1 MRYFCPKGESYVGDH
16 PTVNGTKSLGV
27 VDVAPEA
34 VAMVAGF
41 AAMGC
46 VGVVGMASRNIQ
58 DGIAELFRGRDNLTK
73 GIEVNIDEE
82 EVILNMYIIAE
93 YGTRL
98 QEVARNV
105 KENVRY
111 TVETQLGLAVS
122 KVNVFIQGVQTGV
135 KGSF

>member
-1 MRYFCPKGESYVGDH
+1 
-16 PTVNGTKSLGV
+16 
-27 VDVAPEA
+27 
-34 VAMVAGF
+34 MVAGF

-73 GIEVNIDEE
+73 GIEVHIDGD
-82 EVILNMYIIAE
+82 EVILDMYIIAE

-105 KENVRY
+105 KENVKY
-111 TVETQLGLAVS
+111 TVETQLGLDVS
-122 KVNVFIQGVQTGV
+122 RVNVYIQGVQTGV